1 MYQVHIENRARK
13 QSLAFPQ
20 TQLDRILE
28 AIVRLAENPGP
39 VGVRKL
45 SDRPGWRIRIGE
57 YRILYEVDHEAREI
71 RVFRIAH
78 RREAYR

>member
-1 MYQVHIENRARK
+1 MYEVLIENRARK

-28 AIVRLAENPGP
+28 AIVRLAENPRP
-39 VGVRKL
+39 VGARKL
-45 SDRPGWRIRIGE
+45 SDRPGWRVRVGD
-57 YRILYEVDHEAREI
+57 YRVLYTIDDAARMV
-71 RVFRIAH
+71 RVYRIAH

>member
-1 MYQVHIENRARK
+1 MYQVHIENRERK

-28 AIVRLAENPGP
+28 AIVRLAENPRP

-57 YRILYEVDHEAREI
+57 YRILYEVDDEAREI